1 MRIKLII
8 ILINLF
14 TIINTVQ
21 IEINDFIRPIIPII
35 IKLTGCSHSDLKK
48 YCRDQFISIYRIVGI
63 KLSPSR
69 SEVFG

>member
-35 IKLTGCSHSDLKK
+35 IKLTLDALI
-48 YCRDQFISIYRIVGI
+48 QI
-63 KLSPSR
+63 
-69 SEVFG
+69 